1 MGWGVKTRVE
11 DDAEKRGNK
20 KTLDMKKMICLL
32 AAVAILSGG
41 FSACEKEETDQ
52 DKIEGTWTAQ
62 SGQLRFN
69 GEAVPGAVE
78 GLDAAKGLPTFRFS
92 GDRFTLKTSSGEENY
107 KYSVFGGNIL
117 LRGEGIEY
125 SMFIAQLT
133 DKELAVDIPIAVY
146 DDSFDGN
153 IIAHYRNKDI
163 YTRDLVGGKVIYWY
177 YSGTM
182 AVLCEPVSEAPEPDW
197 FDTTR
202 IFLKKQ

>member
-1 MGWGVKTRVE
+1 
-11 DDAEKRGNK
+11 
-20 KTLDMKKMICLL
+20 
-32 AAVAILSGG
+32 
-41 FSACEKEETDQ
+41 
-52 DKIEGTWTAQ
+52 
-62 SGQLRFN
+62 
-69 GEAVPGAVE
+69 
-78 GLDAAKGLPTFRFS
+78 
-92 GDRFTLKTSSGEENY
+92 
-107 KYSVFGGNIL
+107 
-117 LRGEGIEY
+117 
-125 SMFIAQLT
+125 MFITQLT

-163 YTRDLVGGKVIYWY
+163 FTQEIAGGKAIYWY